1 MNILCNTFEIRRYRF
16 KWVKLPGTASYWK
29 AWIDGVLISLTV
41 LGLTRTFD
49 FTALTSIRF
58 SVVVILIF
66 TGYKPG
72 TTDLLEYTVITTTS
86 SYMDFSYN
94 VLTGYVIYTTL
105 SCENNAGLTSVL
117 SSNGVKISNQPP
129 SIDAAEVEVVPLSAT
144 AYTPRDMFQGL
155 SDTMRLK
162 WSGFTDNIGVETY
175 KVTLFV
181 LV

>member
-1 MNILCNTFEIRRYRF
+1 MKKKSWISYATLFEIRSYQF
-16 KWVKLPGTASYWK
+16 KWVKLPGTAPYWK
-29 AWIDGVLISLTV
+29 AWIDVLFHSTSTTLKFSLV
-41 LGLTRTFD
+41 L
-49 FTALTSIRF
+49 
-58 SVVVILIF
+58 ILIF

-86 SYMDFSYN
+86 AYMDFPYN
-94 VLTGYVIYTTL
+94 VLTGHVIYTTL

-129 SIDAAEVEVVPLSAT
+129 SIDAAEVKVIPLSAT
-144 AYTPRDMFQGL
+144 EYTPRDMFQGL

-162 WSGFTDNIGVETY
+162 WSGFTDKIGVETY
-175 KVTLFV
+175 KVILFV